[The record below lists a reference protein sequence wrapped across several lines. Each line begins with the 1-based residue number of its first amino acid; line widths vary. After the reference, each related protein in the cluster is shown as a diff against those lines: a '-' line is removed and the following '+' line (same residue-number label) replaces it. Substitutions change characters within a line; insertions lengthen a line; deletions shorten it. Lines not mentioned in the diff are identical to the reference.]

1 MPLKSRAE
9 ALDFAADLVTRA
21 RKKGADQAD
30 CLFVQ
35 SQSLAAQVRNGD
47 LEELEQADSFD
58 IGLRVFVGQSQAIVS
73 STDIGKQA
81 LPEMIERA
89 IAMAK
94 LAPEDPY
101 AGLADPNRLERHAG
115 DLDLSDDTPPNS
127 DWLIEQA
134 TIVEATALGHDGITN
149 SEGADA
155 SWSMA
160 RLALSTSGGFEG
172 AYDTTSFGASCS
184 VLAGEGLGMERDY
197 SYSSARHRDDLMS
210 AEAIGH
216 EAATRTLKRLGAT
229 KPKTAKVP
237 VVYDPRLSGSII
249 SALAGAI
256 SGGAIARKSSF
267 LTDKIGA
274 AIFANGITIID
285 DPKRKRGLRSK
296 PFDGEGTTNKALK
309 LVEDGVLKHYLLDGA
324 TARQLGLAPNGRA
337 SRGTSTPPAPSSTNL
352 YLQAGKVSRD
362 ELIGEI
368 KDGFY
373 VTEMMGQGAN
383 LVTGD
388 YSRGASGFWIR
399 DGHLAEPVSEVTIAG
414 NLKEMFLNLTP
425 ASDLEFRYGI
435 NAPTLRIDGMM
446 VAGA

>member
-21 RKKGADQAD
+21 RKKGADAAD

-35 SQSLAAQVRNGD
+35 SQSLAAQVRNGE

-58 IGLRVFVGQSQAIVS
+58 IGLRVLVGQSQAVVS
-73 STDIGKQA
+73 STDIAKDA
-81 LPEMIERA
+81 LPEMVDRA
-89 IAMAK
+89 LAMAK
-94 LAPEDPY
+94 AAPEDPY
-101 AGLADPNRLERHAG
+101 AGLADPSRLERQAG
-115 DLDLSDDTPPNS
+115 DLDLSDPDAPDS

-134 TIVEATALGHDGITN
+134 KQAEGAALSHEGITN
-149 SEGADA
+149 SEGADS

-160 RLALSTSGGFEG
+160 RVALSTSGGFEG
-172 AYDTTSFGASCS
+172 AYDSTSFGTACS

-197 SYSSARHRDDLMS
+197 SYTSARHRDDLMK
-210 AEAIGH
+210 AEAVGH

-229 KPKTAKVP
+229 KAKTARVP
-237 VVYDPRLSGSII
+237 VVYDPRLSGSLIG
-249 SALAGAI
+249 ALASAV
-256 SGGAIARKSSF
+256 SGTSVARKSSF
-267 LTDKIGA
+267 LTDKIGEQVLA
-274 AIFANGITIID
+274 EGLLVVD

-296 PFDGEGTTNKALK
+296 PFDGEGCVNKAIK
-309 LVEDGVLKHYLLDGA
+309 LIEDGVLKHYFLDAA
-324 TARQLGLAPNGRA
+324 TARQLGMTPNGRA
-337 SRGTSTPPAPSSTNL
+337 ARGTGGPPSPSATNL
-352 YLQAGKVSRD
+352 YLAAGKISRD
-362 ELIGEI
+362 DLIGEI
-368 KDGFY
+368 EDGFY

-399 DGHLAEPVSEVTIAG
+399 KGELAEPVSEVTIAG
-414 NLKEMFLNLTP
+414 NLKEMFRALTP

-435 NAPTLRIDGMM
+435 NAPTCRVDGMM